1 MIDGKFTLCVHVSVI
16 ETMNKDTN
24 RRILAIQA
32 KKKRRKLPPKKTHE
46 DRKNVSSG
54 VSNKASDKAKGHVNQ
69 RDSDSSS
76 NESDEGT
83 EEMYASDEEEQEESS
98 DYCKGGYHPV
108 QIGDVFLNR

>member
-1 MIDGKFTLCVHVSVI
+1 
-16 ETMNKDTN
+16 MNKDTN

-32 KKKRRKLPPKKTHE
+32 KKKRRKLPKKPHE
-46 DRKNVSSG
+46 DRKNALPT
-54 VSNKASDKAKGHVNQ
+54 VSNKLPDKSKSHANQ

-83 EEMYASDEEEQEESS
+83 TDEMYASDEEEQEESS

>member
-1 MIDGKFTLCVHVSVI
+1 
-16 ETMNKDTN
+16 MNKDTN

-32 KKKRRKLPPKKTHE
+32 KKKRRKLPKKPHE
-46 DRKNVSSG
+46 DRKNVLPTAP
-54 VSNKASDKAKGHVNQ
+54 NKTPDKGKGHANQ

-83 EEMYASDEEEQEESS
+83 DEMYASDEEEQEESS

-108 QIGDVFLNR
+108 QIGDVFLNRWGIYFFYAIIISFIGT

>member
-1 MIDGKFTLCVHVSVI
+1 
-16 ETMNKDTN
+16 MNKDTN

-32 KKKRRKLPPKKTHE
+32 KKKRRKLPKKPHE
-46 DRKNVSSG
+46 DRKTAVPSVPN
-54 VSNKASDKAKGHVNQ
+54 NKGSDKAKSHVNQ

-83 EEMYASDEEEQEESS
+83 DEMYASDEEEQEESS

-108 QIGDVFLNR
+108 QIGDVFQNR

>member
-1 MIDGKFTLCVHVSVI
+1 
-16 ETMNKDTN
+16 MNKDTN

-32 KKKRRKLPPKKTHE
+32 KKKRRKLPKKPHE
-46 DRKNVSSG
+46 DRKTVVPSVPSH
-54 VSNKASDKAKGHVNQ
+54 KGSEKTKSHANQ

-83 EEMYASDEEEQEESS
+83 DEMYASDEEEQEESS

-108 QIGDVFLNR
+108 QIGDVFQNR

>member
-1 MIDGKFTLCVHVSVI
+1 
-16 ETMNKDTN
+16 MNKDTN

-32 KKKRRKLPPKKTHE
+32 KKKRRKLPKKPHE
-46 DRKNVSSG
+46 DRKTTLPSAPSHKG
-54 VSNKASDKAKGHVNQ
+54 SDKSKSHVNQ

-83 EEMYASDEEEQEESS
+83 DEMYASDEEEQEESS

-108 QIGDVFLNR
+108 QIGDVFQNR

>member
-1 MIDGKFTLCVHVSVI
+1 
-16 ETMNKDTN
+16 MNKDTN

-32 KKKRRKLPPKKTHE
+32 KKKRRKLPKKTHE
-46 DRKNVSSG
+46 DRKNVVPI
-54 VSNKASDKAKGHVNQ
+54 VSNKAPDKSNKSHVNQ

-83 EEMYASDEEEQEESS
+83 DEMYASDEEEQEESS

>member
-1 MIDGKFTLCVHVSVI
+1 
-16 ETMNKDTN
+16 MNKDTN

-32 KKKRRKLPPKKTHE
+32 KKKRRKLPKKPHE
-46 DRKNVSSG
+46 DRKNAAQASALS
-54 VSNKASDKAKGHVNQ
+54 KAPVDKGKQSNQ

-83 EEMYASDEEEQEESS
+83 DDMYASDEEEQEESS

-108 QIGDVFLNR
+108 QLGDVFLTR

>member
-1 MIDGKFTLCVHVSVI
+1 
-16 ETMNKDTN
+16 MNKDTN

-32 KKKRRKLPPKKTHE
+32 KKKRRKLPKKPHE
-46 DRKNVSSG
+46 DRKNVL
-54 VSNKASDKAKGHVNQ
+54 SNAPNKTPDKTKSHTNQ

-83 EEMYASDEEEQEESS
+83 DEMYASDEEEQEESS